1 VSAVLGTDEHFFSR
15 RQGYPTTLCDL
26 KNRTVYDVVLG
37 RREASLEGYFHSLEA
52 KGLVLVLGG
61 WGQSACRTAM
71 SGCPEISPLNKNGP
85 RSSSALYYA
94 CYMQR

>member
-1 VSAVLGTDEHFFSR
+1 MSAVLGTDEHFFSR

-71 SGCPEISPLNKNGP
+71 SGCVP
-85 RSSSALYYA
+85 RSVL
-94 CYMQR
+94 